1 MGGTG
6 IREDEYVAEDERE
19 TRYVGTSLV
28 ARVKGGREPAVSVEY
43 SEEIRR
49 LAYEIWLLKAD
60 RNVAR
65 TARMLVDELR
75 DELPSYPTD
84 RQIRNWRKEE
94 AWEAR
99 AQDDIKQVA
108 QMLNERHFLRLFAAS
123 EQAGSDLVSIAQN
136 DHPEKDA
143 RRLQVIKDANV
154 ELLKLRGLGTAG
166 GYAPPA
172 IPHATVRLGEQG
184 ETAQELSRAIREA
197 ILSDKKQLGQGKRRG

>member
-1 MGGTG
+1 M
-6 IREDEYVAEDERE
+6 
-19 TRYVGTSLV
+19 GTSLV
-28 ARVKGGREPAVSVEY
+28 AAVKQGRAPANAVEY
-43 SEEIRR
+43 SAEIRR

-60 RNVAR
+60 RNIAR
-65 TARMLVDELR
+65 TARMLKEELGDELA
-75 DELPSYPTD
+75 YTPTD
-84 RQIRNWRKEE
+84 RQIRNWRREE
-94 AWEAR
+94 LWEAR

-172 IPHATVRLGEQG
+172 IPHATVRLGENN
-184 ETAQELSRAIREA
+184 ETPQELSRAIREA
-197 ILSDKKQLGQGKRRG
+197 ILTEKKQLGQGKKRG